1 MAEDSLTSLLATY
14 TALVESYQKEG
25 IENQIEALRYN
36 DILFTYHSTAIEGN
50 TLTLAETTL
59 LLEKDITAG
68 GKLLKDHLEV
78 KDHMNAL
85 SFVRQEATNKRLVT
99 VDLVKET
106 NKLVMQNTLAD
117 KREVPGEFRHQNVTA
132 GKLIASDA
140 SQVPLLTVQFCEHTD
155 RQLPEVDTPARIV
168 SLAAEAHFNLVSIYP
183 FHDGN
188 GRTSRLLM
196 NYLLFY
202 FNLPLLPIYQEDA
215 SRYIEA
221 LNQSRAKQSVGIFT
235 EFMVQQGIKFLQNE
249 IEKSQNIRKGKN
261 LYFTF

>member
-25 IENQIEALRYN
+25 VDNQIDAQRYN

-59 LLEKDITAG
+59 LIEKDITAR
-68 GKLLKDHLEV
+68 GKPLKDHLEV
-78 KDHMNAL
+78 KDHINAL
-85 SFVRQEATNKRLVT
+85 NFVRQEANNKRPIT
-99 VDLVKET
+99 VYLVKEI
-106 NKLVMQNTLAD
+106 NKLVMQTMLAD
-117 KREVPGEFRHQNVTA
+117 KSEMPGEFRHQNVAA
-132 GKLIASDA
+132 GKFIAPDA
-140 SQVPLLTVQFCEHTD
+140 RKVPLLTVQFCEHTD
-155 RQLPEVDTPARIV
+155 RQLPEVNTPAKIV
-168 SLAAEAHFNLVSIYP
+168 SLAAEAHFNLVSIHP
-183 FHDGN
+183 FRDGN

-202 FNLPLLPIYQEDA
+202 FNLPLLPIAQEDA

-235 EFMVQQGIKFLQNE
+235 KFVAQQGIKFLQRE
-249 IEKSQNIRKGKN
+249 IEKSQNIRKGNN